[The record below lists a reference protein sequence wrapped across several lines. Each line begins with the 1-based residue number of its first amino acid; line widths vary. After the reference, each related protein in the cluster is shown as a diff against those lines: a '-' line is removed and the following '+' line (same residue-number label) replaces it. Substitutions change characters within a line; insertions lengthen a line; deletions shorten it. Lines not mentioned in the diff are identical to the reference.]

1 MLPRHNHLIVPL
13 LITVPALFGSVTAE
27 EETTKRGEELWERMI
42 TRMLD
47 AYVEHEAWELIGA
60 HDLDPEMR

>member
-1 MLPRHNHLIVPL
+1 MLPRHNRLIVPL
-13 LITVPALFGSVTAE
+13 LTTVPALFGSVTAE

-47 AYVEHEAWELIGA
+47 DFGVVRSE
-60 HDLDPEMR
+60 

>member
-1 MLPRHNHLIVPL
+1 MLPRHNRLIVPL

-27 EETTKRGEELWERMI
+27 EETTERGKELWERMI

-47 AYVEHEAWELIGA
+47 DFGVVRSE
-60 HDLDPEMR
+60 